1 MTGLITSRV
10 KIVPIRVIFKV
21 RDKNIQ
27 LLNFEDVY
35 CTRFLAQSLG
45 TRLRTLIQRIAALR
59 ITINHES
66 SRSPTTIS
74 LFDPLFNLFPLWLLV
89 NSQTQWMYYVHKFIV
104 GETYDVLSSQHRT
117 RPNWWIVKFRY
128 WWHSKYL
135 MMIWI
140 WSWGNCHCNH
150 SKMKYTILY
159 SLISIYPTEKV
170 SLYSNL
176 SWCEIHKIWYPQLT
190 RFLPSS
196 QMVTYINVFQQ
207 SLIFK
212 SAN

>member
-27 LLNFEDVY
+27 LLNFEYVY

-59 ITINHES
+59 IAINHEI

-89 NSQTQWMYYVHKFIV
+89 NSQTQRMYYVHKFIV
-104 GETYDVLSSQHRT
+104 GENYDVLSSQHRT
-117 RPNWWIVKFRY
+117 RPN
-128 WWHSKYL
+128 
-135 MMIWI
+135 
-140 WSWGNCHCNH
+140 
-150 SKMKYTILY
+150 
-159 SLISIYPTEKV
+159 
-170 SLYSNL
+170 
-176 SWCEIHKIWYPQLT
+176 
-190 RFLPSS
+190 
-196 QMVTYINVFQQ
+196 
-207 SLIFK
+207 
-212 SAN
+212 